1 MVYGLYLHTTKH
13 LIYIYVTPMDF
24 NLMLFFLF
32 SFIVEGNKSDSVVI
46 RLGLS
51 QSDPLVKQRT
61 QLLDSIGITKNR
73 EITVLPT
80 PRFISPELLAFVR
93 IFNMNEEQLN
103 HWLAPDKVASDLL
116 YLDCA
121 LDTTLEIKTWNFL
134 KMRLTLLLK
143 SFPTSLEDDVNALE
157 QHQKKGQQKL
167 GHIKTMIIQYRIT
180 EKRILRDALAYIE
193 ERSKP

>member
-1 MVYGLYLHTTKH
+1 MVYGLYLYTTKH
-13 LIYIYVTPMDF
+13 LIYIYATPMDF

-143 SFPTSLEDDVNALE
+143 SFPTSLEDDVSALE

>member
-1 MVYGLYLHTTKH
+1 MV
-13 LIYIYVTPMDF
+13 
-24 NLMLFFLF
+24 
-32 SFIVEGNKSDSVVI
+32 

-51 QSDPLVKQRT
+51 QSDVLVKQRS
-61 QLLDSIGITKNR
+61 QLLDSIGITKNS
-73 EITVLPT
+73 EITVLPS

-93 IFNMNEEQLN
+93 VFNMNEDQLK
-103 HWLAPDKVASDLL
+103 HWLAPEKVASDLL

-121 LDTTLEIKTWNFL
+121 LETELEIKTWNFL

-143 SFPTSLEDDVNALE
+143 SFPTTLDDDINLLE

-167 GHIKTMIIQYRIT
+167 SHTKTMIIQYRIT
-180 EKRILRDALAYIE
+180 EKRILREALTYIE

>member
-1 MVYGLYLHTTKH
+1 MEGNFNFH
-13 LIYIYVTPMDF
+13 L
-24 NLMLFFLF
+24 NLNF
-32 SFIVEGNKSDSVVI
+32 SFVVESNQTDSVVI

-61 QLLDSIGITKNR
+61 QLLESIGITKNS
-73 EITVLPT
+73 EITVLPA

-93 IFNMNEEQLN
+93 IFNMNEEHLN
-103 HWLAPDKVASDLL
+103 HWLAPDKAASDLQ

-121 LDTTLEIKTWNFL
+121 LDTALEIKTWSFL
-134 KMRLTLLLK
+134 KMRLTLLLRA
-143 SFPTSLEDDVNALE
+143 FPTTLEEDVSLLE
-157 QHQKKGQQKL
+157 QHHKKGQQKL
-167 GHIKTMIIQYRIT
+167 SHIKTMIIQYRIS

>member
-1 MVYGLYLHTTKH
+1 MH
-13 LIYIYVTPMDF
+13 
-24 NLMLFFLF
+24 FFLF
-32 SFIVEGNKSDSVVI
+32 FFFPIFSFVIENNKWDSVVI

-61 QLLDSIGITKNR
+61 ALLETIGITKNS
-73 EITVLPT
+73 EITVLPA
-80 PRFISPELLAFVR
+80 PKFISPELLAFVR

-103 HWLAPDKVASDLL
+103 HWLAPEKVGSDLL

-121 LDTTLEIKTWNFL
+121 LDTALEIKTWNFL

-143 SFPTSLEDDVNALE
+143 AFPTNLEDDVKLLE

-167 GHIKTMIIQYRIT
+167 SHIKTMIVQYRIT
-180 EKRILRDALAYIE
+180 EKRILSDALTYIE

>member
-1 MVYGLYLHTTKH
+1 M
-13 LIYIYVTPMDF
+13 
-24 NLMLFFLF
+24 
-32 SFIVEGNKSDSVVI
+32 VI

-51 QSDPLVKQRT
+51 QSDPLVNKRT
-61 QLLDSIGITKNR
+61 ELLESIGITKNS

-121 LDTTLEIKTWNFL
+121 LDTALEIKTWNFL
-134 KMRLTLLLK
+134 KMRLTLLLRA
-143 SFPTSLEDDVNALE
+143 FPTTVDDDINSLE

-167 GHIKTMIIQYRIT
+167 GHIKTMIIQYRIA
-180 EKRILRDALAYIE
+180 EKRILHDALTYIE

>member
-1 MVYGLYLHTTKH
+1 MK
-13 LIYIYVTPMDF
+13 LIWIIY
-24 NLMLFFLF
+24 
-32 SFIVEGNKSDSVVI
+32 SFVVENNQSDSVVI

-61 QLLDSIGITKNR
+61 QLLESIGITKNS
-73 EITVLPT
+73 EITVLAA
-80 PRFISPELLAFVR
+80 PRFISPELLAFER

-121 LDTTLEIKTWNFL
+121 LDTALEIKAWNFL
-134 KMRLTLLLK
+134 KMRLTLLVK
-143 SFPTSLEDDVNALE
+143 SFPTTLDEDIVLLE

-167 GHIKTMIIQYRIT
+167 GHIKTMIIQYRIA
-180 EKRILRDALAYIE
+180 EKRILRDALQYIE
-193 ERSKP
+193 ERPKP

>member
-1 MVYGLYLHTTKH
+1 MV
-13 LIYIYVTPMDF
+13 
-24 NLMLFFLF
+24 
-32 SFIVEGNKSDSVVI
+32 

-51 QSDPLVKQRT
+51 QSDVLVKQRS
-61 QLLDSIGITKNR
+61 QLLDSIGITKNS
-73 EITVLPT
+73 EITVLPS

-93 IFNMNEEQLN
+93 VFNMNEEQLK
-103 HWLAPDKVASDLL
+103 HWLAPEKVASDLL

-121 LDTTLEIKTWNFL
+121 LETELEIKTWNFL

-143 SFPTSLEDDVNALE
+143 SFPTTLDDDINLLE

-167 GHIKTMIIQYRIT
+167 SHTKTMIIQYRIT
-180 EKRILRDALAYIE
+180 EKRILREALTYIE

>member
-1 MVYGLYLHTTKH
+1 MILTDLLF
-13 LIYIYVTPMDF
+13 LIF
-24 NLMLFFLF
+24 NFGFRF
-32 SFIVEGNKSDSVVI
+32 VVENNQWDSVVI

-51 QSDPLVKQRT
+51 QSDPLVKQRS
-61 QLLDSIGITKNR
+61 QLLESIGITKNS
-73 EITVLPT
+73 EITVLPA
-80 PRFISPELLAFVR
+80 PKFISPELLAFVR
-93 IFNMNEEQLN
+93 IFNMNEEQLK
-103 HWLAPDKVASDLL
+103 HWLAPEKVASDLL

-143 SFPTSLEDDVNALE
+143 AFPTSLEDDINLLE

-167 GHIKTMIIQYRIT
+167 GHIKTMIIQHRII
-180 EKRILRDALAYIE
+180 EKRILREALIYIE

>member
-1 MVYGLYLHTTKH
+1 MKT
-13 LIYIYVTPMDF
+13 
-24 NLMLFFLF
+24 LFIRIF
-32 SFIVEGNKSDSVVI
+32 SFVVENNQSDSVVV

-51 QSDPLVKQRT
+51 QSDVLVKQRT
-61 QLLDSIGITKNR
+61 QLLESIGIMKNS
-73 EITVLPT
+73 EITVLPA

-93 IFNMNEEQLN
+93 IFNMNEDQLK

-121 LDTTLEIKTWNFL
+121 LETELEIKTWNFL

-143 SFPTSLEDDVNALE
+143 TFPTSLEDDVALLD

-167 GHIKTMIIQYRIT
+167 GHTKTMIIQYRIS
-180 EKRILRDALAYIE
+180 EKKILRDALTYIE

>member
-1 MVYGLYLHTTKH
+1 MV
-13 LIYIYVTPMDF
+13 
-24 NLMLFFLF
+24 
-32 SFIVEGNKSDSVVI
+32 

-51 QSDPLVKQRT
+51 QSDVLVKQRS
-61 QLLDSIGITKNR
+61 QLLDSIGITKNS
-73 EITVLPT
+73 EITVLPS

-93 IFNMNEEQLN
+93 VFNMNEEQLK
-103 HWLAPDKVASDLL
+103 HWLAPDKAASDLL

-121 LDTTLEIKTWNFL
+121 LETELEIKTWNFL

-143 SFPTSLEDDVNALE
+143 SFPTTLEDDINILE

-167 GHIKTMIIQYRIT
+167 SHTKTMIIQYRIT
-180 EKRILRDALAYIE
+180 EKRILREALTYIE

>member
-1 MVYGLYLHTTKH
+1 MKFRS
-13 LIYIYVTPMDF
+13 LIVFLLIF
-24 NLMLFFLF
+24 NPF
-32 SFIVEGNKSDSVVI
+32 SFVVENNQWDSVVI

-51 QSDPLVKQRT
+51 QSDPLVKQRS
-61 QLLDSIGITKNR
+61 QLLESIGITKNS

-80 PRFISPELLAFVR
+80 PKCISPELLAFVR

-103 HWLAPDKVASDLL
+103 HWLAPEKTAADLL

-121 LDTTLEIKTWNFL
+121 LDTELEIKTWNFL

-143 SFPTSLEDDVNALE
+143 AFPTTLEDDINLLE
-157 QHQKKGQQKL
+157 LHQKKGQQKL
-167 GHIKTMIIQYRIT
+167 GHIKTMIIQYRIN
-180 EKRILRDALAYIE
+180 EKRILRDALMYIE